1 MGKPDIVTK
10 AYMRKSNIFADAF
23 NYLIYNGRKVIN
35 PEKLTEV
42 DSTEIAISFGA
53 KKERKEAKEIT
64 EMTEDPVQKYRDILK
79 TAAVMQESETYYL
92 LLGIENQTDIH
103 YAMPVRCMIYDALNY
118 GKQVNEA
125 AKKHKKKK
133 DFVRSEEFLS
143 GFKSQDKLTPVITIT
158 LYWGADQWKAPRSIY
173 DMFPDME
180 ENILQYV
187 SDYKLNLIIP
197 SEITDFEKF
206 KTSLGAVLEVIKL
219 SKDETAMGK
228 LITTNPAFKNLE
240 MEAVRTINLFA
251 KLDIGVDMKEDTS
264 MDMCKAWADHKE
276 AGRREGIK
284 EGELIKLVEL
294 VMKKLKK
301 GNTQEEIA
309 DMLEEKPETVRTI
322 CECVEQAGSESNVT
336 EIYRIFSEKQ

>member
-1 MGKPDIVTK
+1 M
-10 AYMRKSNIFADAF
+10 
-23 NYLIYNGRKVIN
+23 
-35 PEKLTEV
+35 
-42 DSTEIAISFGA
+42 
-53 KKERKEAKEIT
+53 
-64 EMTEDPVQKYRDILK
+64 
-79 TAAVMQESETYYL
+79 
-92 LLGIENQTDIH
+92 
-103 YAMPVRCMIYDALNY
+103 
-118 GKQVNEA
+118 
-125 AKKHKKKK
+125 
-133 DFVRSEEFLS
+133 
-143 GFKSQDKLTPVITIT
+143 
-158 LYWGADQWKAPRSIY
+158 YWGADQWKAPRSIY

-294 VMKKLKK
+294 VMK
-301 GNTQEEIA
+301 N
-309 DMLEEKPETVRTI
+309 
-322 CECVEQAGSESNVT
+322 
-336 EIYRIFSEKQ
+336 

>member
-1 MGKPDIVTK
+1 MGAKDIK
-10 AYMRKSNIFADAF
+10 AKEYLSDNTRFADLC
-23 NYLIYNGRKVIN
+23 NYYLFEGKNMIR
-35 PEKLTEV
+35 PENLVAQDTTELLSV
-42 DSTEIAISFGA
+42 FGTT
-53 KKERKEAKEIT
+53 KKELQ
-64 EMTEDPVQKYRDILK
+64 VQKWRDILK
-79 TAAVMQESETYYL
+79 QAVIKKTDSCVYAII
-92 LLGIENQTDIH
+92 GVENQTDIH

-143 GFKSQDKLTPVITIT
+143 GFTSQDKLTPVITIT

-276 AGRREGIK
+276 AGRREGIN